1 MKEVS
6 ELGTILGVWA
16 HPDDEA
22 YLSAALM
29 AAARRNDQ
37 RVYVVTA
44 TKGEAG
50 TWDEERW
57 PTPKMGEIRDA
68 ELMRCLSRLLFLKK

>member
-1 MKEVS
+1 MGDHFS
-6 ELGTILGVWA
+6 GSLFSA
-16 HPDDEA
+16 PRMA
-22 YLSAALM
+22 LSNQ

-68 ELMRCLSRLLFLKK
+68 ELMRCLQQRPRRPL